1 MFEIMNKYSKDYKVI
16 FVGDATM
23 APYEITHVGGSIEH
37 YNEEAGAIWMKRIND
52 SFDNIVWINPTPK
65 DYWEHSYSIEIV
77 KELMENRMFPLTVK
91 GLENAMG
98 VLVK

>member
-1 MFEIMNKYSKDYKVI
+1 
-16 FVGDATM
+16 
-23 APYEITHVGGSIEH
+23 
-37 YNEEAGAIWMKRIND
+37 MKRIND

-91 GLENAMG
+91 GLEDAMG